1 MVGKISDKKTSLDE
15 SVRKNISE
23 GIIKSMSGFVEA
35 FSQSQ
40 KRLST
45 ELNINI
51 NQARRDLSKVFK
63 SKIDDSELLP
73 NLMNFKDYLEKS
85 GESIEQ
91 FGKSANLTVEQVKS
105 LEDSISALDKTS
117 KEMDIKESKLRQ
129 AGLVTER
136 EIVNGKLRLKVLTDS
151 EIREKQKDIITKR
164 KQIDDEEKKI
174 IKLSKQ
180 KDEQGRISQ
189 ETQDEIEKT
198 TKLVEELNK
207 DIKKIKEKGVK
218 EVQKV
223 LTGFSGA
230 IAGTYSRFRAKT
242 DAILDAFLPEPVAQ
256 VFKNM
261 IQTVETVVSQ
271 VMDLMKPITA
281 TIGAMIK
288 APRFIAKNLF
298 GKTDKEFDEMRANFI
313 EKTKQFLMSSV
324 RIAHE
329 GVTNLGNYLGGKF
342 LQSVRFVGKIF
353 TAIGFAVKG
362 IMLALLPFKLKIL
375 VIVGILALIGV
386 ALFMFGKKIYEVGVK
401 IAEGVKGLF
410 KKIGNALKPI
420 IDPVVKAFT
429 AIKDTIMS
437 IVDFFREKLDFLKPT
452 ERQKERKRELQEHMK
467 KYNNKVSEK
476 DAYGGG
482 KYTQEEIRAKQASG
496 EFGKIHMRMAE
507 YAPDEKFAR
516 DGLIDEIMEN
526 TKVKGVSR
534 SSLEKMSTGELMQ
547 AADRLIPAG
556 QGLNFMLPHRN
567 SFAREMGITQSQKE
581 EDEFMKRSKIMV
593 DGQEKSMYDLAY
605 DNTEKGLQLKARLEN
620 NKQYKEFMKQ
630 KAEFDAR
637 QKEIGGMT
645 NQQAINNLTSTQSVT
660 AVSKLP
666 TRNAYAPYTDAN
678 AMSYSF

>member
-1 MVGKISDKKTSLDE
+1 MVEKISDKKTSLDE
-15 SVRKNISE
+15 SVRKNIGE

-51 NQARRDLSKVFK
+51 NQAKRDLSKVFK

-73 NLMNFKDYLEKS
+73 NLLDFKDYLKQS
-85 GESIEQ
+85 GESIAD
-91 FGKSANLTVEQVKS
+91 FGKSANLTKEQVKS

-117 KEMDIKESKLRQ
+117 KEMDEKERKLRQ

-136 EIVNGKLRLKVLTDS
+136 EIANGKLRLKVLTDS
-151 EIREKQKDIITKR
+151 EIREKQQEIINKR

-174 IKLSKQ
+174 LKLSKQ

-198 TKLVEELNK
+198 TKLVEELNE
-207 DIKKIKEKGVK
+207 DIRDIKEKGVK
-218 EVQKV
+218 EVKKV
-223 LTGFSGA
+223 LTGFTGA

-256 VFKNM
+256 VFKSM
-261 IQTVETVVSQ
+261 IQTVETIVSQ
-271 VMDLMKPITA
+271 VADLMKPITA
-281 TIGAMIK
+281 TIGLMIK
-288 APRFIAKNLF
+288 APRLIAKNLF

-313 EKTKQFLMSSV
+313 EKTKQFLMSSAKM
-324 RIAHE
+324 AHE

-353 TAIGFAVKG
+353 TAIGLAVKG

-386 ALFMFGKKIYEVGVK
+386 ALFMFGKKIYEVGAK
-401 IAEGVKGLF
+401 IAEGVRGLF

-429 AIKDTIMS
+429 AIKNTIMS

-452 ERQKERKRELQEHMK
+452 ERQEQKKKEHQEFMEKLRKSR
-467 KYNNKVSEK
+467 
-476 DAYGGG
+476 AGGG
-482 KYTQEEIRAKQASG
+482 KDYDAIDADTKARQASG
-496 EFGKIHMRMAE
+496 EFGKIHSRFSE
-507 YAPDEKFAR
+507 GSGLSDEFLKYS
-516 DGLIDEIMEN
+516 LIDSVISAN
-526 TKVKGVSR
+526 PSLKR
-534 SSLEKMSTGELMQ
+534 SDLESMSTRQLVKT
-547 AADRLIPAG
+547 
-556 QGLNFMLPHRN
+556 
-567 SFAREMGITQSQKE
+567 ARENLREHGFYGNEEEMVDDFKKNLAINRSQQE
-581 EDEFMKRSKIMV
+581 EDQFMKRSKIMV
-593 DGQEKSMYDLAY
+593 DGQERSMYDLAY

-637 QKEIGGMT
+637 QKEIGQMT
-645 NQQAINNLTSTQSVT
+645 NQQAINNLTSSQSVT

-666 TRNAYAPYTDAN
+666 TRNAYAPYTDTN
-678 AMSYSF
+678 AMSYGG